1 MSTMSRRTI
10 ALVLLFALGSIAVC
24 HLHAGE
30 PNYAPLVEQL
40 SSPEFAQ
47 RQEASRELRDAGAA
61 AIPAVAMAV
70 QSGDA
75 EVRLRAFGILRE
87 HALSLEAKRCHPA
100 RLALA
105 NLSQEKN
112 SRICSAAE
120 ASLEAVEQMLIGRLT
135 QLNAIANQRQGGTNF
150 APNPA
155 NPTGAPARPGIV
167 NLLRVNRT
175 YAVQIGQSWRGGDD
189 GLELLCDL
197 GGIGWLSLESSP
209 VTDAGLVHI
218 GRLTDLERL
227 YLGGSQVTGSGLKEL
242 APLANLRYLSLKQ
255 LPIGNDDLAALPA
268 FPELQD
274 LGLDLTEVGDAG
286 LVHLARYPHV
296 NRLWLDGTRVTD
308 AGLTHLK
315 EIPELKTLFLAGTK
329 ITGPGLAE
337 LRDHTGLTYLSLKQT
352 GFGAEGLTHVG
363 QLKQVER
370 LGLDNT
376 NVTDEM
382 LGHLTG
388 MTRLRELW
396 LNSSLVTDAGLV
408 HLRGLKDLQVIH
420 LDSTSV
426 TSEGVLELQRA
437 IPLLHVTR

>member
-1 MSTMSRRTI
+1 MNRSGAAIVGLVACLAWTASST
-10 ALVLLFALGSIAVC
+10 ALRAQ
-24 HLHAGE
+24 E
-30 PNYAPLVEQL
+30 PDLARLVDQL
-40 SSPEFAQ
+40 SSAEFSE
-47 RQEASRELRDAGAA
+47 RQEATRALREAGAA
-61 AIPAVAMAV
+61 AIPTLAQAV

-75 EVRLRAFGILRE
+75 EVRLRAFGILRD
-87 HALSLEAKRCHPA
+87 HALALEPQRCHPA

-105 NLSQEKN
+105 ELIQEKN
-112 SRICSAAE
+112 GRISSAAQ
-120 ASLEAVEQMLIGRLT
+120 ASLEAVEQMLVGRLA
-135 QLNAIANQRQGGTNF
+135 QLNAIANQRQSGTNVG
-150 APNPA
+150 PNPA
-155 NPTGAPARPGIV
+155 NLAPGPARPGIV

-189 GLELLCDL
+189 GLGLLCDL

-209 VTDAGLVHI
+209 VTDAGLVHV
-218 GRLTDLERL
+218 GRLADLERL
-227 YLGGSQVTGSGLKEL
+227 YLGGSQVNGAGLKEL
-242 APLANLRYLSLKQ
+242 APLTNLRYLSLKQ
-255 LPIGNDDLAALPA
+255 LPIDDDDLASLPA

-315 EIPELKTLFLAGTK
+315 DLPELKTLFLAGTK

-337 LRDHTGLTYLSLKQT
+337 LRDHTGLAYLSLKQT
-352 GFGAEGLTHVG
+352 AFGADGLAHVG

-382 LGHLTG
+382 LVHLAG

-396 LNSSLVTDAGLV
+396 LNSSLVTDAGLI

-420 LDSTSV
+420 LDTTAV
-426 TSEGVLELQRA
+426 TSEGVLDLQRA